1 MVSHNLSCLWASL
14 IPFRS
19 DKLTYCER
27 FIEFLTDLESQLPT
41 RRYINTLLVDLNL
54 LPVLKMS
61 PMFNEDNNGQ
71 LRDLYNLLQH
81 FVYFS
86 IDDYTGA
93 EYTHEEFYDAHCKT
107 LARLQKAALKHF
119 KTKLTILAL
128 SNYAA
133 IDKRTELEG
142 HLASL
147 TDGELEELCV
157 LLGLRT
163 TYPRSSRV
171 VADRRLLVEV
181 VLITHERRMSFREAV
196 GKMNILPTE
205 VGYPVLIHLKY
216 VATDCRAG
224 HPI

>member
-1 MVSHNLSCLWASL
+1 
-14 IPFRS
+14 
-19 DKLTYCER
+19 
-27 FIEFLTDLESQLPT
+27 
-41 RRYINTLLVDLNL
+41 
-54 LPVLKMS
+54 
-61 PMFNEDNNGQ
+61 MFNEDNNGQ

-86 IDDYTGA
+86 IDDYTGV
-93 EYTHEEFYDAHCKT
+93 EYSHEESYDAHCKT
-107 LARLQKAALKHF
+107 LARLQKVALKHF

-163 TYPRSSRV
+163 TYPRSSKV
-171 VADRRLLVEV
+171 VTDRRFLVEV
-181 VLITHERRMSFREAV
+181 LLITHERRMTFREVV
-196 GKMNILPTE
+196 GRMNILPTE
-205 VGYPVLIHLKY
+205 VGSPFMISLRY
-216 VATDCRAG
+216 VATDRGAGDSIRAKL
-224 HPI
+224 IA

>member
-1 MVSHNLSCLWASL
+1 MFFTLADLCRL
-14 IPFRS
+14 

-41 RRYINTLLVDLNL
+41 RRYINTLLLDLNM

-61 PMFNEDNNGQ
+61 PTFNEDNNGQ
-71 LRDLYNLLQH
+71 IRDLYNLLQH
-81 FVYFS
+81 FVYFP

-93 EYTHEEFYDAHCKT
+93 EYSYEELYNANCKT
-107 LARLQKAALKHF
+107 LARLQKTALKHF

-142 HLASL
+142 HLAPL

-157 LLGLRT
+157 LLGFRT
-163 TYPRSSRV
+163 TYPKTSIV
-171 VADRRLLVEV
+171 VTDRRLLIEI
-181 VLITHERRMSFREAV
+181 LMATHERRMTFREVV
-196 GKMNILPTE
+196 GRMNILPTE
-205 VGYPVLIHLKY
+205 VSYLFMMSRKHWN
-216 VATDCRAG
+216 
-224 HPI
+224 